1 MSEMELYRALGRA
14 VAKRRNELKLT
25 QAFVAERIG
34 LTRASLANIETGRQK
49 LLLHQ
54 VYRLANVLQLGSI
67 LDLAPASFTVEAE
80 QGGKPRDDA
89 LPVDPKKVTQT
100 QKRQIEDAV
109 RQALASERPPRKVK
123 A

>member
-1 MSEMELYRALGRA
+1 MELYRALGRA
-14 VAKRRNELKLT
+14 VAKRRKELGLT
-25 QAFVAERIG
+25 QAHVSAGIG

-67 LDLAPASFTVEAE
+67 LDLAPARFKFES
-80 QGGKPRDDA
+80 DA
-89 LPVDPKKVTQT
+89 VAPAHDELPLDAAKVTQT
-100 QKRQIEDAV
+100 QRQQVENVV
-109 RQALASERPPRKVK
+109 RLALADERPTRKRK